1 MNPIDIILAVLLLF
15 GLVRG
20 FIKGFFVEVTSFV
33 ALVLGLYGAI
43 HFSYFAAG
51 FIEPRVSWPVK
62 YVEITAFAA
71 TFLMVVILLF
81 LLGRILTK
89 LADAAALGILNKLL
103 GAVFGTL
110 KIGLILSVI
119 LIIFDNINN
128 TLPFIYDERK
138 DSAILYKPVKS
149 LVPMIFP
156 KIFKDSTGG
165 GEPNNNPLE

>member
-1 MNPIDIILAVLLLF
+1 
-15 GLVRG
+15 
-20 FIKGFFVEVTSFV
+20 
-33 ALVLGLYGAI
+33 
-43 HFSYFAAG
+43 
-51 FIEPRVSWPVK
+51 
-62 YVEITAFAA
+62 
-71 TFLMVVILLF
+71 MVVILLF